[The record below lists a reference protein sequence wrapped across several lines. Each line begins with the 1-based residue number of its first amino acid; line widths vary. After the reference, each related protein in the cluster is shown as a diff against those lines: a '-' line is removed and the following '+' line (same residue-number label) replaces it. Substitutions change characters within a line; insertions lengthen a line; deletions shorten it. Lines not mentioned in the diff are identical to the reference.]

1 MPLNTGPEA
10 ATPAG
15 IQENIERLIAEGKP
29 LEEAVAVAHT
39 VAEEVRERLHGNDEG
54 Q

>member
-1 MPLNTGPEA
+1 MPLVTGPRA

-29 LEEAVAVAHT
+29 VEQAVAIAHRIAEEAH
-39 VAEEVRERLHGNDEG
+39 R
-54 Q
+54 